1 MVALNDTTVGAIE
14 FTLRGLN
21 SRAEVSADNIA
32 NLNTPGFRAGRV
44 DFRSTLDDVLRT
56 GELPANG
63 SGVSIEPGGGLPDA
77 SGNTV
82 DLETEMVGMMT
93 EPPFAQPQRR
103 AAE

>member
-1 MVALNDTTVGAIE
+1 
-14 FTLRGLN
+14 
-21 SRAEVSADNIA
+21 
-32 NLNTPGFRAGRV
+32 
-44 DFRSTLDDVLRT
+44 
-56 GELPANG
+56 
-63 SGVSIEPGGGLPDA
+63 VSIEPGGGLPDA